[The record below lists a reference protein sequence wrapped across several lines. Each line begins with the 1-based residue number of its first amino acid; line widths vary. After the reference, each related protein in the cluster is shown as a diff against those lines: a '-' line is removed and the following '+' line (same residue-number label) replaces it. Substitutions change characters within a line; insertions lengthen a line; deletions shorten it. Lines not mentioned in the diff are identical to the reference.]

1 MFNVSVGKPVFDLCH
16 CGVGRV
22 FCASLET
29 RKVTAQSG
37 MSKSQDP
44 QERGVQPA
52 PSASHTELPK
62 ELQRLVDDED
72 SLLDQ
77 IYDGT

>member
-1 MFNVSVGKPVFDLCH
+1 MSDLAPPCLTNNH
-16 CGVGRV
+16 SAER
-22 FCASLET
+22 
-29 RKVTAQSG
+29 

-44 QERGVQPA
+44 QERGAQP
-52 PSASHTELPK
+52 ASHTQLPK

>member
-1 MFNVSVGKPVFDLCH
+1 MGHVSNLSPPCLKNH
-16 CGVGRV
+16 SAER
-22 FCASLET
+22 
-29 RKVTAQSG
+29 

-44 QERGVQPA
+44 QERGAQPP
-52 PSASHTELPK
+52 PSASHTQLPK

>member
-1 MFNVSVGKPVFDLCH
+1 
-16 CGVGRV
+16 
-22 FCASLET
+22 
-29 RKVTAQSG
+29 
-37 MSKSQDP
+37 MSKSQDA
-44 QERGVQPA
+44 QERAAQPA
-52 PSASHTELPK
+52 PSASHTQLPK

>member
-1 MFNVSVGKPVFDLCH
+1 MLASASRSFRGAPSHVSELSPPCLGGSKNH
-16 CGVGRV
+16 SAER
-22 FCASLET
+22 
-29 RKVTAQSG
+29 
-37 MSKSQDP
+37 MSKSQDS
-44 QERGVQPA
+44 QERGAQPA
-52 PSASHTELPK
+52 PSASHTQLPK

>member
-1 MFNVSVGKPVFDLCH
+1 
-16 CGVGRV
+16 
-22 FCASLET
+22 
-29 RKVTAQSG
+29 

-44 QERGVQPA
+44 QERVAQPA
-52 PSASHTELPK
+52 PSASHSQLPK

>member
-1 MFNVSVGKPVFDLCH
+1 MT
-16 CGVGRV
+16 
-22 FCASLET
+22 SLEA
-29 RKVTAQSG
+29 RKVTAQRE

-44 QERGVQPA
+44 QERGAQPA

>member
-1 MFNVSVGKPVFDLCH
+1 MCLTLASVSRSFRSHVSALSPPCLRSSNNH
-16 CGVGRV
+16 S
-22 FCASLET
+22 AE
-29 RKVTAQSG
+29 
-37 MSKSQDP
+37 MSKSQDS
-44 QERGVQPA
+44 QERGAQPA
-52 PSASHTELPK
+52 PSASHTQLPK

>member
-1 MFNVSVGKPVFDLCH
+1 MCLTLASVSCGALSHVSDLAPPCLTNNH
-16 CGVGRV
+16 SAER
-22 FCASLET
+22 
-29 RKVTAQSG
+29 

-44 QERGVQPA
+44 QERGAQPA
-52 PSASHTELPK
+52 PSASHTQLPK
-62 ELQRLVDDED
+62 EQQRLVDDED